1 MEINEKIYK
10 KVLPKLKFMLLMTE
24 EGIKSSNT
32 GFAQRQALKIEKKSL
47 TKLIKQFEYVGD

>member
-1 MEINEKIYK
+1 MEINEKIYR
-10 KVLPKLKFMLLMTE
+10 KVLQKLKFMLLMTE

-32 GFAQRQALKIEKKSL
+32 WFAQRQALKIEKKSL